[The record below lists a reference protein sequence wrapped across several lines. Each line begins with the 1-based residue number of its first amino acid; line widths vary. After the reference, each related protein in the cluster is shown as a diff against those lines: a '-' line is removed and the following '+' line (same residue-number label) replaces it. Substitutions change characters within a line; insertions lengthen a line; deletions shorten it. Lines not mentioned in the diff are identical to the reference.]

1 MKFTNVKLPKAAA
14 AAVGALAVAGAVAG
28 GALLYDAMGTEPAAA
43 QETGA
48 DAVFMDRTM
57 DSVRSCRRAGSV
69 RSGVRPGRSQ
79 RRRHCQYGRVDVRG
93 HLRRFPAGVHRQPSD
108 GAHPAVGCRRR
119 KKR

>member
-48 DAVFMDRTM
+48 DAVFMDRPT
-57 DSVRSCRRAGSV
+57 DRYV
-69 RSGVRPGRSQ
+69 
-79 RRRHCQYGRVDVRG
+79 
-93 HLRRFPAGVHRQPSD
+93 PAGDLAPYDPASD
-108 GAHPAVGCRRR
+108 QAGDGVIVNMGESTSGDIYDDSRPVYIGNHPMEPIPQ
-119 KKR
+119 

>member
-57 DSVRSCRRAGSV
+57 DRYV
-69 RSGVRPGRSQ
+69 
-79 RRRHCQYGRVDVRG
+79 
-93 HLRRFPAGVHRQPSD
+93 PADELAPYDPASD
-108 GAHPAVGCRRR
+108 PAVADDGVIVNMGESTSGDIYDESRLVYIGNHPMEPIPQ
-119 KKR
+119 